1 MSVNVF
7 HMPAFLHLL
16 PLVSWFFV
24 LGLGLGLG
32 LCRFHYSS
40 REVQVLGGA
49 ARVEEAFAFI

>member
-1 MSVNVF
+1 MSF
-7 HMPAFLHLL
+7 IHMPAFLHLL

-49 ARVEEAFAFI
+49 AEEAFAFI

>member
-7 HMPAFLHLL
+7 HMLAFLHSL

-32 LCRFHYSS
+32 LCQFHYSS

-49 ARVEEAFAFI
+49 AEEAFAFT